1 MARNIRSNNLESRSQ
16 RLRLPIAKKPVWIK
30 LDKGLHVGYRRNE
43 GVGSWSMRVADGR
56 GSNWVKSIGPAND
69 VSDDQGITFWAAQAR
84 ARELH
89 HGSANTGHKLQ
100 TVNEA
105 IESYQR
111 DLEARGGDPSNAARL
126 GRHIPASLG
135 TKLVAQLNARELRAW
150 RDGLLRV
157 GLKPPSVRRTSSCLR
172 AALTLAAKHDPRIT
186 NTNTWRHGLEN
197 LPDSHVARNV
207 IVADTAIRRIV
218 HAAYEVDERFGL
230 FCELCATVGCRPVQ
244 AARLLVEDV
253 KADKLLL
260 PSSLKGKRKQLRR
273 SPVPIPPTLALKL
286 RAAGKGREATAPLL
300 VKSDGTEWRNSDHIK
315 FWRETLKG
323 AALTGGEV
331 TGAMPDEVTFYCLR
345 HSSIVRQLL
354 RNVPI
359 RIVAAHHD
367 NSVIQIEKSYSRFIS
382 NVSDSLV
389 RGALLDLNEPKDN
402 VVNVDPRH

>member
-1 MARNIRSNNLESRSQ
+1 MARNVRANKLESRSQ
-16 RLRLPIAKKPVWIK
+16 RLRLPIAKKPIWLK
-30 LDKGLHVGYRRNE
+30 LDRGLHVGYRRNE
-43 GVGSWSMRVADGR
+43 GVGTWSMRVADGR
-56 GSNWVKSIGPAND
+56 GSNWVKRLGEADD
-69 VSDDQGITFWAAQAR
+69 VRDDRGMSFWAAQAR
-84 ARELH
+84 ARELRY
-89 HGSANTGHKLQ
+89 GGADTGDKLQ

-105 IESYQR
+105 IESYR
-111 DLEARGGDPSNAARL
+111 ADLETRHGDQSNADRL
-126 GRHIPASLG
+126 GRHIPPTLG

-186 NTNTWRHGLEN
+186 NMNAWRHGLEN

-207 IVADTAIRRIV
+207 IVADAAIRRIV

-230 FCELCATVGCRPVQ
+230 FCELCATLGCRPVQ
-244 AARLLVEDV
+244 AARLSVEDV
-253 KADKLLL
+253 KTDKLLL
-260 PSSLKGKRKQLRR
+260 PSSLKGRRKQLRR

-286 RAAGKGREATAPLL
+286 KAAGKGREATAPLL
-300 VKSDGTEWRNSDHIK
+300 LKNDGTQWCNSDHIK
-315 FWRETLKG
+315 WWRETLLH
-323 AALTGGEV
+323 AALTAGEV
-331 TGAMPDEVTFYCLR
+331 TGAKPDEVTFYCLR

-389 RGALLDLNEPKDN
+389 RGALLDLNEPRDN
-402 VVNVDPRH
+402 VVTLDARH

>member
-1 MARNIRSNNLESRSQ
+1 MARNARDARLESRTQ
-16 RLRLPIAKKPVWIK
+16 RLKLPVAKKPVWIK

-43 GVGSWSMRVADGR
+43 GVGTWSIRVADGR
-56 GSNWVKSIGPAND
+56 GNNWVKRIGEADD
-69 VSDDQGITFWAAQAR
+69 VSDAHGITFWAAQAC
-84 ARELH
+84 ARELR
-89 HGSANTGHKLQ
+89 HGGADTGHKLQ

-150 RDGLLRV
+150 RDDLLRA

-172 AALTLAAKHDPRIT
+172 AALSLAAKHDPRVT
-186 NTNTWRHGLEN
+186 NINTWRHGLEN
-197 LPDSHVARNV
+197 LPDSQVARNV
-207 IVADTAIRRIV
+207 IVADAAIRRIV
-218 HAAYEVDERFGL
+218 HAAYEVDARFGL
-230 FCELCATVGCRPVQ
+230 LCELCAVIGCRPVQ

-260 PSSLKGKRKQLRR
+260 PSSLKGRRKQLRR
-273 SPVPIPPTLALKL
+273 SPVPVPPTLALKL
-286 RAAGKGREATAPLL
+286 KAAGKGREATAPLL
-300 VKSDGTEWRNSDHIK
+300 LKSNGTPWGNSDHIK
-315 FWRETLKG
+315 WWRETLQR
-323 AALTGGEV
+323 AALRAGEV
-331 TGAMPDEVTFYCLR
+331 TGAKPDEVTFYCLR

-367 NSVIQIEKSYSRFIS
+367 NSVIQIEKSYSRYIS

-389 RGALLDLNEPKDN
+389 RGALLDLRVPPDDGK
-402 VVNVDPRH
+402 VVPIR

>member
-1 MARNIRSNNLESRSQ
+1 MARNARDARLESRTQ
-16 RLRLPIAKKPVWIK
+16 RLKLPVAKKPVWIK

-43 GVGSWSMRVADGR
+43 GVGTWSIRVADGR
-56 GSNWVKSIGPAND
+56 GNNWVKRIGEADD
-69 VSDDQGITFWAAQAR
+69 VSDAHGITFWAAQAR
-84 ARELH
+84 ARELR
-89 HGSANTGHKLQ
+89 HGGADTGHKLQ

-150 RDGLLRV
+150 RDDLLRA

-172 AALTLAAKHDPRIT
+172 AALSLAAKHDPRVT
-186 NTNTWRHGLEN
+186 NINTWRHGLEN

-207 IVADTAIRRIV
+207 IVADAAIRRIV
-218 HAAYEVDERFGL
+218 HAAYEVDGRFGL

-260 PSSLKGKRKQLRR
+260 PSSLKGRRKQLRR
-273 SPVPIPPTLALKL
+273 SPVPVPPTLALKL
-286 RAAGKGREATAPLL
+286 KAAGRGREATAPLL
-300 VKSDGTEWRNSDHIK
+300 LKSDGTQWGNSDHIK
-315 FWRETLKG
+315 WWRETLQR
-323 AALTGGEV
+323 AALRAGEV
-331 TGAMPDEVTFYCLR
+331 TGAKPDEVTFYCLR

-367 NSVIQIEKSYSRFIS
+367 NSVIQIEKSYSRYIS

-389 RGALLDLNEPKDN
+389 RGALLDLNEQKDN